1 MFKVL
6 PIVLV
11 VLGSLMFCTTAE
23 AQGPTDGAVILAQ
36 DDYNG
41 PMIPGLA
48 AIGAGLAVIGAG
60 IGIGR
65 IGGSACESIARQ
77 PDMAGPIQTAMIIAA
92 ALIEGAAFAA
102 ILLGLFIT

>member
-1 MFKVL
+1 MSKFL

-11 VLGSLMFCTTAE
+11 LMGSLLFCLP
-23 AQGPTDGAVILAQ
+23 AQAQEVNEGVSVLAQ
-36 DDYNG
+36 TDA
-41 PMIPGLA
+41 PLIPGLKA
-48 AIGAGLAVIGAG
+48 VGAGLAVIGAG

-102 ILLGLFIT
+102 ILLGLFVG